1 MDMKRTLFTG
11 GRVLTG
17 GQILETEV
25 LVRDGRI
32 AAIGDGL
39 DRSGADTVDLRG
51 NLLSPGFIDVHTH
64 GGAGVDINAASY
76 EDLSKLSAF
85 FASQGVTGFLA
96 SILTDT
102 EEATER
108 AIDTVCRFMEAPTPG
123 AKCLG
128 IHLEGPFLCLK
139 YKGAMPPELLR
150 EGDAALFRRY
160 QARAGG
166 RIRYMTVAPEVPGV
180 PEMLSELRG
189 ACVLAMGHSDAD
201 YETAIDAIDRG
212 VAACTHTFNVM
223 SLFHQHRPAVMG
235 AVLERPVYCE
245 AICDGRHLHPGTVR
259 MLLQC
264 KGWDKVV
271 AITDSMQAAG
281 LPDGEYMLGINPVT
295 VTDGDAKIT
304 GTDIR
309 AGSTLT
315 LAQAVKKI
323 SLFTG
328 APPEKVLGLL
338 TRNPAALIGEDHRRG
353 DIAVGK
359 DADFVVLSEDL
370 DVLETWSAGE
380 NVYTAANNSVNQ

>member
-1 MDMKRTLFTG
+1 MRRTILTGGLVFTG
-11 GRVLTG
+11 GELVN
-17 GQILETEV
+17 TEV
-25 LVRDGRI
+25 LVVDERI

-39 DRSGADTVDLRG
+39 SREGCDVLNLEG
-51 NLLSPGFIDVHTH
+51 NMLSPGFIDVHTH
-64 GGAGVDINAASY
+64 GGDGVDINAADY
-76 EDLSKLSAF
+76 QQLAKLSRF

-102 EEATER
+102 EEATKR
-108 AIDTVCRFMEAPTPG
+108 AVDAVCEFMDRPLPG

-128 IHLEGPFLCLK
+128 IHLEGPFLCQK

-150 EGDAALFRRY
+150 EGDASLFRRY
-160 QARAGG
+160 QRKAQG
-166 RIRYMTVAPEVPGV
+166 RVRYMTVAPEVPGV
-180 PEMLSELRG
+180 LDMLDELRG
-189 ACVLAMGHSDAD
+189 ECVMAIGHSDAD
-201 YETAIDAIDRG
+201 YETAREAIRRG
-212 VAACTHTFNVM
+212 VCSCTHTFNVM

-235 AVLERPVYCE
+235 AVLESDVYCE

-259 MLLQC
+259 MLLKC

-281 LPDGEYMLGINPVT
+281 LPDGDYMLGINPVT
-295 VTDGDAKIT
+295 VTDGDAKIS

-323 SLFTG
+323 AAFTG
-328 APPEKVLGLL
+328 EGPEKVLPLL
-338 TRNPAALIGEDHRRG
+338 TANPAKLIGEFHRRG

-359 DADFVVLSEDL
+359 DADLVVLSPEL
-370 DVLETWSAGE
+370 DVLATCSAGKL
-380 NVYTAANNSVNQ
+380 VYAADKE

>member
-1 MDMKRTLFTG
+1 MRRTILTGGLVFTG
-11 GRVLTG
+11 GELVN
-17 GQILETEV
+17 TEV
-25 LVRDGRI
+25 LVVDERI

-39 DRSGADTVDLRG
+39 PREGCDVLNLEG
-51 NLLSPGFIDVHTH
+51 NILSPGFIDVHTH
-64 GGAGVDINAASY
+64 GGDGVDINAADY
-76 EDLSKLSAF
+76 QQLAKLSRF

-102 EEATER
+102 EEATKR
-108 AIDTVCRFMEAPTPG
+108 AVDAVCEFMDRPLPG

-128 IHLEGPFLCLK
+128 IHLEGPFLCQK

-150 EGDAALFRRY
+150 EGDASLFRRY
-160 QARAGG
+160 QRKAQG
-166 RIRYMTVAPEVPGV
+166 RVRYMTVAPEVPGV
-180 PEMLSELRG
+180 LDMLDELRG
-189 ACVLAMGHSDAD
+189 ECVMAIGHSDAD
-201 YETAIDAIDRG
+201 YETAREAIRRG
-212 VAACTHTFNVM
+212 VCSCTHTFNVM

-235 AVLERPVYCE
+235 AVLESDVYCE

-259 MLLQC
+259 MLLKC

-281 LPDGEYMLGINPVT
+281 LPDGDYMLGINPVT
-295 VTDGDAKIT
+295 VTDGDAKIS

-323 SLFTG
+323 AAFTG
-328 APPEKVLGLL
+328 EGPEKVLPLL
-338 TRNPAALIGEDHRRG
+338 TANPAKLIGEFHRRG

-359 DADFVVLSEDL
+359 DADLVVLSPEL
-370 DVLETWSAGE
+370 DVLATCSAGKL
-380 NVYTAANNSVNQ
+380 VYAADKE

>member
-1 MDMKRTLFTG
+1 MGQGILFAG
-11 GRVLTG
+11 GRVFTVGRLVPC
-17 GQILETEV
+17 EV

-32 AAIGDGL
+32 AAVG
-39 DRSGADTVDLRG
+39 TDLERTGCQVVELEG
-51 NLLSPGFIDVHTH
+51 NILSPGFLDVHTH
-64 GGAGVDINAASY
+64 GGAGVDINAAGQA
-76 EDLSKLSAF
+76 DLEKLSAF

-102 EEATER
+102 VEATER
-108 AIDTVCRFMEAPTPG
+108 AIDHVCTFMDGPAPG
-123 AKCLG
+123 ARCLG

-150 EGDAALFRRY
+150 EGDAGLFLRY
-160 QARAGG
+160 QERAGG
-166 RIRYMTVAPEVPGV
+166 RVRYMTVAPEVKGV
-180 PEMLSELRG
+180 PEMISQLRG
-189 ACVLAMGHSDAD
+189 ACVLAMGHTDAD
-201 YETAIDAIDRG
+201 YETAIDAIERG
-212 VAACTHTFNVM
+212 VTACTHTFNVM

-235 AVLERPVYCE
+235 AVLEKPVYCE

-259 MLLQC
+259 MLLSC

-295 VTDGDAKIT
+295 VTDGDAKIS

-315 LAQAVKKI
+315 LAQAVKNL
-323 SLFTG
+323 SRFTG
-328 APPEKVLGLL
+328 EGPEKVLGLL
-338 TRNPAALIGEDHRRG
+338 TTNPARLIGEDHRRG

-359 DADFVVLSEDL
+359 DADFVVLSSGL
-370 DVLETWSAGE
+370 DVIETWSAGKK
-380 NVYTAANNSVNQ
+380 VYAAAHQ

>member
-1 MDMKRTLFTG
+1 MRCTILTGGLVFTG
-11 GRVLTG
+11 GELVN
-17 GQILETEV
+17 TEV
-25 LVRDGRI
+25 LVVDERI

-39 DRSGADTVDLRG
+39 PREGCDVLNLEG
-51 NLLSPGFIDVHTH
+51 NILSPGFIDVHTH
-64 GGAGVDINAASY
+64 GGDGVDINAADY
-76 EDLSKLSAF
+76 QQLAKLSRF

-102 EEATER
+102 EEATKR
-108 AIDTVCRFMEAPTPG
+108 AVDAVCEFMDRPLPG

-128 IHLEGPFLCLK
+128 IHLEGPFLCQK

-150 EGDAALFRRY
+150 EGDASLFRRY
-160 QARAGG
+160 QRKAQG
-166 RIRYMTVAPEVPGV
+166 RVRYMTVAPEVPGV
-180 PEMLSELRG
+180 LDMLDELRG
-189 ACVLAMGHSDAD
+189 ECVMAIGHSDAD
-201 YETAIDAIDRG
+201 YETAREAIRRG
-212 VAACTHTFNVM
+212 VCSCTHTFNVM

-235 AVLERPVYCE
+235 AVLESDVYCE

-259 MLLQC
+259 MLLKC

-281 LPDGEYMLGINPVT
+281 LPDGDYMLGINPVT
-295 VTDGDAKIT
+295 VTDGDAKIS

-323 SLFTG
+323 AAFTG
-328 APPEKVLGLL
+328 EGPEKVLPLL
-338 TRNPAALIGEDHRRG
+338 TANPAKLIGEFHRRG

-359 DADFVVLSEDL
+359 DADLVVLSPEL
-370 DVLETWSAGE
+370 DVLATCSAGKL
-380 NVYTAANNSVNQ
+380 VYAADKE

>member
-1 MDMKRTLFTG
+1 MGQGILFAGGRVFTG
-11 GRVLTG
+11 GRLVPC
-17 GQILETEV
+17 EV

-32 AAIGDGL
+32 AAVG
-39 DRSGADTVDLRG
+39 TDLERTGCQVVELEG
-51 NLLSPGFIDVHTH
+51 NILSPGFLDVHTH
-64 GGAGVDINAASY
+64 GGAGVDINAAGQA
-76 EDLSKLSAF
+76 DLEKLSAF

-102 EEATER
+102 VEATER
-108 AIDTVCRFMEAPTPG
+108 AIDHVCTFMDGPAPG
-123 AKCLG
+123 ARCLG

-150 EGDAALFRRY
+150 EGDAGLFLRY
-160 QARAGG
+160 QERARG
-166 RIRYMTVAPEVPGV
+166 RVRYMTVAPEVKGV
-180 PEMLSELRG
+180 PEMISQLRG
-189 ACVLAMGHSDAD
+189 ACVLAMGHTDAD
-201 YETAIDAIDRG
+201 YETAIDAIERG
-212 VAACTHTFNVM
+212 VTACTHTFNVM

-235 AVLERPVYCE
+235 AVLEKPVYCE

-259 MLLQC
+259 MLLSC

-295 VTDGDAKIT
+295 VTDGDAKIS

-315 LAQAVKKI
+315 LAQAVKNL
-323 SLFTG
+323 SRFTG
-328 APPEKVLGLL
+328 EGPEKVLGLL
-338 TRNPAALIGEDHRRG
+338 TTNPARLIGEDHRRG

-359 DADFVVLSEDL
+359 DADFVVLSSEL
-370 DVLETWSAGE
+370 DVIETWSAGKK
-380 NVYTAANNSVNQ
+380 VYAAAHQ

>member
-1 MDMKRTLFTG
+1 MKGTVFTG

-17 GQILETEV
+17 GALRETEV
-25 LVRDGRI
+25 LVRSGRI
-32 AAIGDGL
+32 AAVGGGL
-39 DRSGADTVDLRG
+39 DRTGCEVVELAG
-51 NLLSPGFIDVHTH
+51 NILSPGFIDVHTH
-64 GGAGVDINAASY
+64 GGAGVDVNAAGY
-76 EDLSKLSAF
+76 DDLCRLSAF

-102 EEATER
+102 VEGTER
-108 AIDTVCRFMEAPTPG
+108 AIDSVCAFMDAPARG

-128 IHLEGPFLCLK
+128 IHLEGPFLCQK

-150 EGDAALFRRY
+150 EGDAELFRRY
-160 QARAGG
+160 QARAKG
-166 RIRYMTVAPEVPGV
+166 RVRYMTVAPEVPGV
-180 PEMLSELRG
+180 LDMLGEIRG
-189 ACVLAMGHSDAD
+189 ECTLAIGHSDAD
-201 YETAIDAIDRG
+201 YETAVRAIDAG
-212 VAACTHTFNVM
+212 VESCTHTFNVM

-235 AVLERPVYCE
+235 AVLERDVYCE

-259 MLLQC
+259 MLLKC
-264 KGWDKVV
+264 KGWDRVC

-281 LPDGEYMLGINPVT
+281 LPDGQYKLGINDVT

-323 SLFTG
+323 SAFTG
-328 APPEKVLGLL
+328 ARPEKVIGLM
-338 TRNPAALIGEDHRRG
+338 TANPAKLIGEFHRRG

-359 DADFVVLSEDL
+359 DADFTVLSPEL
-370 DVLETWSAGE
+370 DVLAASSAGKL
-380 NVYTAANNSVNQ
+380 VYAADKD

>member
-1 MDMKRTLFTG
+1 MGQGILFAGGRVFTG
-11 GRVLTG
+11 GRLVPC
-17 GQILETEV
+17 EV

-32 AAIGDGL
+32 AAVG
-39 DRSGADTVDLRG
+39 TDLERTGCQVVELEG
-51 NLLSPGFIDVHTH
+51 NILSPGFLDVHTH
-64 GGAGVDINAASY
+64 GGAGVDINAAGQA
-76 EDLSKLSAF
+76 DLEKLSAF

-102 EEATER
+102 VEATER
-108 AIDTVCRFMEAPTPG
+108 AIDHVCAFMDGPAPG
-123 AKCLG
+123 ARCLG

-150 EGDAALFRRY
+150 EGDAELFLRY
-160 QARAGG
+160 QERAGG
-166 RIRYMTVAPEVPGV
+166 RVRYMTVAPEVKGV
-180 PEMLSELRG
+180 PEMISQLRG
-189 ACVLAMGHSDAD
+189 ACVLAMGHTDAD
-201 YETAIDAIDRG
+201 YETAIDAIERG
-212 VAACTHTFNVM
+212 VTACTHTFNVM

-235 AVLERPVYCE
+235 AVLEKPVYCE

-259 MLLQC
+259 MLLSC

-295 VTDGDAKIT
+295 VTDGDAKIS

-315 LAQAVKKI
+315 LAQAVKNL
-323 SLFTG
+323 SRFTG
-328 APPEKVLGLL
+328 EGPEKVLGLL
-338 TRNPAALIGEDHRRG
+338 TTNPARLIGEDHRRG

-359 DADFVVLSEDL
+359 DADFVVLSSGL
-370 DVLETWSAGE
+370 DVIETWSAGKK
-380 NVYTAANNSVNQ
+380 VYAAAHQ

>member
-1 MDMKRTLFTG
+1 MRRTILTGGLVFTG
-11 GRVLTG
+11 GELVN
-17 GQILETEV
+17 TEV
-25 LVRDGRI
+25 LVVDERI

-39 DRSGADTVDLRG
+39 PREGCDVLNLEG
-51 NLLSPGFIDVHTH
+51 NILSPGFIDVHTH
-64 GGAGVDINAASY
+64 GGDGVDINAADY
-76 EDLSKLSAF
+76 QQLAKLSRF

-102 EEATER
+102 EEATKR
-108 AIDTVCRFMEAPTPG
+108 AVDAVCEFMDRPLPG

-128 IHLEGPFLCLK
+128 IHLEGPFLCQK

-150 EGDAALFRRY
+150 EGDASLFRRY
-160 QARAGG
+160 QRKAQG
-166 RIRYMTVAPEVPGV
+166 RVRYMTVAPEVPGV
-180 PEMLSELRG
+180 LDMLEDLRG
-189 ACVLAMGHSDAD
+189 ECVMAIGHSDAD
-201 YETAIDAIDRG
+201 YETAREAIRRG
-212 VAACTHTFNVM
+212 VCSCTHTFNVM

-235 AVLERPVYCE
+235 AVLESDVYCE

-259 MLLQC
+259 MLLKC

-281 LPDGEYMLGINPVT
+281 LPDGDYMLGINPVT
-295 VTDGDAKIT
+295 VTDGDAKIS

-323 SLFTG
+323 AAFTG
-328 APPEKVLGLL
+328 EGPEKVLPLL
-338 TRNPAALIGEDHRRG
+338 TANPAKLIGEFHRRG

-359 DADFVVLSEDL
+359 DADLVVLSPEL
-370 DVLETWSAGE
+370 DVLATCSAGKL
-380 NVYTAANNSVNQ
+380 VYAADKE

>member
-1 MDMKRTLFTG
+1 MERRILFAGGQVFTG
-11 GRVLTG
+11 GGLVPC
-17 GQILETEV
+17 EV

-32 AAIGDGL
+32 AAVG
-39 DRSGADTVDLRG
+39 TDLERTGCQVVELKG
-51 NLLSPGFIDVHTH
+51 NILSPGFLDVHTH
-64 GGAGVDINAASY
+64 GGAGVDINAAGQA
-76 EDLSKLSAF
+76 DLEKLSAF

-102 EEATER
+102 VVATER
-108 AIDTVCRFMEAPTPG
+108 AIDHVCAFMDGPAPG
-123 AKCLG
+123 ARCLG

-150 EGDAALFRRY
+150 EGDAGLFLRY
-160 QARAGG
+160 QERAGG
-166 RIRYMTVAPEVPGV
+166 RVRYMTVAPEVKGV
-180 PEMLSELRG
+180 PEMISQLRG
-189 ACVLAMGHSDAD
+189 ACVLAMGHTDAD
-201 YETAIDAIDRG
+201 YETAIDAIERG
-212 VAACTHTFNVM
+212 VTACTHTFNVM

-235 AVLERPVYCE
+235 AVLEKPVYCE

-259 MLLQC
+259 MLLSC

-295 VTDGDAKIT
+295 VTDGDAKIS

-315 LAQAVKKI
+315 LAQAVKNL
-323 SLFTG
+323 SRFTG
-328 APPEKVLGLL
+328 EGPEKVLGLL
-338 TRNPAALIGEDHRRG
+338 TTNPARLIGEDHRRG

-359 DADFVVLSEDL
+359 DADFVVLSSGL
-370 DVLETWSAGE
+370 DVIETWSAGKK
-380 NVYTAANNSVNQ
+380 VYAAAHQ

>member
-1 MDMKRTLFTG
+1 MRRTILTGGLVFTG
-11 GRVLTG
+11 GELVN
-17 GQILETEV
+17 TEV
-25 LVRDGRI
+25 LVVDERI

-39 DRSGADTVDLRG
+39 SREGCDVLNLEG
-51 NLLSPGFIDVHTH
+51 NILSPGFIDVHTH
-64 GGAGVDINAASY
+64 GGDGVDINAADY
-76 EDLSKLSAF
+76 QQLAKLSRF

-102 EEATER
+102 EEATKR
-108 AIDTVCRFMEAPTPG
+108 AVDAVCEFMDRPLPG

-128 IHLEGPFLCLK
+128 IHLEGPFLCQK

-150 EGDAALFRRY
+150 EGDASLFRRY
-160 QARAGG
+160 QRKAQG
-166 RIRYMTVAPEVPGV
+166 RVRYMTVAPEVPGV
-180 PEMLSELRG
+180 LDMLDELRG
-189 ACVLAMGHSDAD
+189 ECVMAIGHSDAD
-201 YETAIDAIDRG
+201 YETAREAIRRG
-212 VAACTHTFNVM
+212 VCSCTHTFNVM

-235 AVLERPVYCE
+235 AVLESDVYCE

-259 MLLQC
+259 MLLKC

-281 LPDGEYMLGINPVT
+281 LPDGDYMLGINPVT
-295 VTDGDAKIT
+295 VTDGDAKIS

-323 SLFTG
+323 AAFTEEG
-328 APPEKVLGLL
+328 PEKVLPLL
-338 TRNPAALIGEDHRRG
+338 TANPAKLIGEFHRRG

-359 DADFVVLSEDL
+359 DADLVVLSPEL
-370 DVLETWSAGE
+370 DILATCSAGKF
-380 NVYTAANNSVNQ
+380 VYAADKE

>member
-1 MDMKRTLFTG
+1 MGQGILFAGGRVFTG
-11 GRVLTG
+11 GRLVPC
-17 GQILETEV
+17 EV

-32 AAIGDGL
+32 AAVG
-39 DRSGADTVDLRG
+39 TDLERTGCQVVELEG
-51 NLLSPGFIDVHTH
+51 NILSPGFLDVHTH
-64 GGAGVDINAASY
+64 GGAGVDINSAGQA
-76 EDLSKLSAF
+76 DLEKLSAF

-102 EEATER
+102 VEATER
-108 AIDTVCRFMEAPTPG
+108 AIDHVCTFMDGPAPG
-123 AKCLG
+123 ARCLG

-150 EGDAALFRRY
+150 EGDAGLFLRY
-160 QARAGG
+160 QERAGG
-166 RIRYMTVAPEVPGV
+166 RVRYMTVAPEVKGV
-180 PEMLSELRG
+180 PEMISQLRG
-189 ACVLAMGHSDAD
+189 ACVLAMGHTDAD
-201 YETAIDAIDRG
+201 YETAIDAIERG
-212 VAACTHTFNVM
+212 VTACTHTFNVM

-235 AVLERPVYCE
+235 AVLEKPVYCE

-259 MLLQC
+259 MLLSC

-295 VTDGDAKIT
+295 VTDGDAKIS

-315 LAQAVKKI
+315 LAQAVKNL
-323 SLFTG
+323 SRFTG
-328 APPEKVLGLL
+328 EGPEKVLGLL
-338 TRNPAALIGEDHRRG
+338 TTNPARLIGEDHRRG

-359 DADFVVLSEDL
+359 DADFVVLSSGL
-370 DVLETWSAGE
+370 DVIETWSAGKK
-380 NVYTAANNSVNQ
+380 VYAAAHQ

>member
-1 MDMKRTLFTG
+1 MGQGILFAGGRVFTG
-11 GRVLTG
+11 GRLVPC
-17 GQILETEV
+17 EV

-32 AAIGDGL
+32 AAVG
-39 DRSGADTVDLRG
+39 TDLERTGCQVVELEG
-51 NLLSPGFIDVHTH
+51 NILSPGFLDVHTH
-64 GGAGVDINAASY
+64 GGAGVDINAAGQA
-76 EDLSKLSAF
+76 DLEKLSAF

-102 EEATER
+102 VEATER
-108 AIDTVCRFMEAPTPG
+108 AIDHVCTFMDGPAPG
-123 AKCLG
+123 ARCLG

-150 EGDAALFRRY
+150 EGDAELFLRY
-160 QARAGG
+160 QERAGG
-166 RIRYMTVAPEVPGV
+166 RVRYMTVAPEVKGV
-180 PEMLSELRG
+180 PEMISQLRG
-189 ACVLAMGHSDAD
+189 ACVLAMGHTDAD
-201 YETAIDAIDRG
+201 YETAIDAIERG
-212 VAACTHTFNVM
+212 VTACTHTFNVM

-235 AVLERPVYCE
+235 AVLEKPVYCE

-259 MLLQC
+259 MLLSC

-295 VTDGDAKIT
+295 VTDGDAKIS

-315 LAQAVKKI
+315 LAQAVKNL
-323 SLFTG
+323 SRFTG
-328 APPEKVLGLL
+328 EGPEKVLGLL
-338 TRNPAALIGEDHRRG
+338 TTNPARLIGEDHRRG

-359 DADFVVLSEDL
+359 DADFVVLSSGL
-370 DVLETWSAGE
+370 DVIETWSAGKK
-380 NVYTAANNSVNQ
+380 VYAAAHQ

>member
-1 MDMKRTLFTG
+1 MGNRTLFTG
-11 GRVLTG
+11 GRVFTG
-17 GQILETEV
+17 GAMAEAEV
-25 LVRDGRI
+25 LVRGGRI
-32 AAIGDGL
+32 AAIGTGL
-39 DRSGADTVDLRG
+39 DRTGAEVVELSGK
-51 NLLSPGFIDVHTH
+51 LLSPGFIDVHTH

-76 EDLSKLSAF
+76 GDLSRLSAF

-102 EEATER
+102 VEATER
-108 AIDTVCRFMEAPTPG
+108 AIDNVCRFMEEPTPG
-123 AKCLG
+123 ARCLG

-150 EGDAALFRRY
+150 EGDAGLFRRY

-166 RIRYMTVAPEVPGV
+166 RIRYMTVAPEVEGV
-180 PEMLSELRG
+180 PEMISQLRG
-189 ACVLAMGHSDAD
+189 ECVLAMGHTDAD
-201 YETAIDAIDRG
+201 YETAVDAIGRG
-212 VAACTHTFNVM
+212 VSACTHTFNVM

-235 AVLERPVYCE
+235 AVLEKPVYCE

-271 AITDSMQAAG
+271 AVTDSMQAAG
-281 LPDGEYMLGINPVT
+281 LPDGEYMLGVNPVT

-304 GTDIR
+304 GTEIR

-315 LAQAVKKI
+315 MAQAVKR
-323 SLFTG
+323 LARFTG
-328 APPEKVLGLL
+328 AAPEKVLGLL
-338 TRNPAALIGEDHRRG
+338 TTNPARLIGEDHCRG
-353 DIAVGK
+353 EIAVGR
-359 DADFVVLSEDL
+359 DADLVVLSDGL

-380 NVYTAANNSVNQ
+380 RVYARKTV

>member
-1 MDMKRTLFTG
+1 MGQGILFAGGRVFTG
-11 GRVLTG
+11 GRLVPC
-17 GQILETEV
+17 EV

-32 AAIGDGL
+32 AAVG
-39 DRSGADTVDLRG
+39 TDLERTGCQVVELEG
-51 NLLSPGFIDVHTH
+51 NILSPGFLDVHTH
-64 GGAGVDINAASY
+64 GGAGVDINSAGQA
-76 EDLSKLSAF
+76 DLEKLSAF

-102 EEATER
+102 VEATER
-108 AIDTVCRFMEAPTPG
+108 AIDHVCTFMDGPAPG
-123 AKCLG
+123 ARCLG

-150 EGDAALFRRY
+150 EGDAGLFLRY
-160 QARAGG
+160 QERAGG
-166 RIRYMTVAPEVPGV
+166 RVRYMTVAPEVKGV
-180 PEMLSELRG
+180 PEMISQLRG
-189 ACVLAMGHSDAD
+189 ACVLAMGHTDAD
-201 YETAIDAIDRG
+201 YETAIDAIERG

-235 AVLERPVYCE
+235 AVLEKPVYCE

-259 MLLQC
+259 MLLSC

-295 VTDGDAKIT
+295 VTDGDAKIS

-315 LAQAVKKI
+315 LAQAVKNL
-323 SLFTG
+323 SRFTG
-328 APPEKVLGLL
+328 EGPEKVLGLL
-338 TRNPAALIGEDHRRG
+338 TTNPARLIGEDHRRG

-359 DADFVVLSEDL
+359 DADFVVLSSGL
-370 DVLETWSAGE
+370 DVIETWSAGKK
-380 NVYTAANNSVNQ
+380 VYAAAHQ

>member
-1 MDMKRTLFTG
+1 MRSVVFTG

-17 GQILETEV
+17 GALKEADV

-32 AAIGDGL
+32 AAVGDVP
-39 DRSGADTVDLRG
+39 DRTGCEVMELGGAI
-51 NLLSPGFIDVHTH
+51 LSPGFIDVHTH
-64 GGAGVDINAASY
+64 GGAGVDINAASC
-76 EDLSKLSAF
+76 EDLERLSAF

-108 AIDTVCRFMEAPTPG
+108 AIDNVCKFMDGPAPG
-123 AKCLG
+123 ARCLG
-128 IHLEGPFLCLK
+128 IHLEGPFLCEK

-150 EGDAALFRRY
+150 EGDAELFLRY
-160 QARAGG
+160 QERARG
-166 RIRYMTVAPEVPGV
+166 RVRYMTVAPEVPGV
-180 PEMLSELRG
+180 PDMISALRG
-189 ACVLAMGHSDAD
+189 KCVLAMGHTDAD

-235 AVLERPVYCE
+235 AVLERDVYCE

-259 MLLQC
+259 MLLKC

-295 VTDGDAKIT
+295 VTDGDAKIS

-315 LAQAVKKI
+315 LAQAVKNI
-323 SLFTG
+323 ERFTS
-328 APPEKVLGLL
+328 ADIARVLGLL
-338 TRNPAALIGEDHRRG
+338 TLNPARLIGEDHRRG
-353 DIAVGK
+353 DIAVGR
-359 DADFVVLSEDL
+359 DADFTVLSGEL

-380 NVYTAANNSVNQ
+380 RVYAAAKE